1 MSRRV
6 TVAELE
12 AAVRLLND
20 ITGSPAE
27 PYTVR
32 DGEVPT
38 PNAGNYH
45 LSRAYG
51 GFALHQMADH
61 GTGTRDVLYSGH
73 VPARELLNRIHAYR
87 YGVEVARHAQKRI
100 AALEQDNLTLLRD
113 ILAPLAD

>member
-1 MSRRV
+1 MPRRV

-12 AAVRLLND
+12 AAVTVLNEL
-20 ITGSPAE
+20 TGSPLT
-27 PYTVR
+27 PYR
-32 DGEVPT
+32 KDGDSFT